1 MKAVFRF
8 RAVTVDVFKGM
19 LRTLKGF
26 LLQQSAT

>member
-19 LRTLKGF
+19 LRALKGF
-26 LLQQSAT
+26 LLPQSAT